1 MRSSVFLCYKGNILA
16 IFKELLVENPLCC
29 EDKFWPQRV
38 MEQLD
43 AHVIDVT
50 NAISCHGFTS
60 ETKYSRSTFMGFK
73 TARRFF
79 KLSPVMC
86 DVNIQ
91 RGLGVC
97 VEVRVICHV
106 NFFKKRVH
114 VNYSW
119 ELKFYFLISCSRL
132 DILTASLFNK

>member
-1 MRSSVFLCYKGNILA
+1 
-16 IFKELLVENPLCC
+16 
-29 EDKFWPQRV
+29 
-38 MEQLD
+38 
-43 AHVIDVT
+43 
-50 NAISCHGFTS
+50 
-60 ETKYSRSTFMGFK
+60 MGFK

-79 KLSPVMC
+79 KLSQAMC

-119 ELKFYFLISCSRL
+119 ELKFYFLFHAHDWTTKQLLYLTNREVLTVLCSVLKHRGSGL
-132 DILTASLFNK
+132 STKEM

>member
-1 MRSSVFLCYKGNILA
+1 
-16 IFKELLVENPLCC
+16 
-29 EDKFWPQRV
+29 

-79 KLSPVMC
+79 KLSPAMC

-132 DILTASLFNK
+132 DILTAYLFNK

>member
-1 MRSSVFLCYKGNILA
+1 
-16 IFKELLVENPLCC
+16 
-29 EDKFWPQRV
+29 
-38 MEQLD
+38 
-43 AHVIDVT
+43 
-50 NAISCHGFTS
+50 
-60 ETKYSRSTFMGFK
+60 MGFK

-79 KLSPVMC
+79 KLSQAMC

-119 ELKFYFLISCSRL
+119 EHKFYFLISCSRL
-132 DILTASLFNK
+132 DHQTASLFNK